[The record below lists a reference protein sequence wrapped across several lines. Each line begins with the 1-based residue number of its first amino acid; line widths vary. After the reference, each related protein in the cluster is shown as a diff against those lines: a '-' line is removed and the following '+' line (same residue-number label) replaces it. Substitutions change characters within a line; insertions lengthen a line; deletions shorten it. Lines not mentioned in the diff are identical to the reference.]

1 MGEGLRRPIGPL
13 QVKCVLAAAV
23 LAVAF
28 SFSPIRAQPAGRL
41 PMPDKPNLGSLG
53 ERINANTIA
62 IVSGNLN
69 ASDLTVVG
77 ADCGIT
83 SIEQLRS

>member
-1 MGEGLRRPIGPL
+1 MGEGLRRPMGPFL
-13 QVKCVLAAAV
+13 VNCVLAAAA

-28 SFSPIRAQPAGRL
+28 SFSPIHARQARRL
-41 PMPDKPNLGSLG
+41 PIPDKPNLGSLG
-53 ERINANTIA
+53 ERINANMIA

-69 ASDLTVVG
+69 ASYLTVVR